1 MITLSGFHCNDKC
14 TQYVKLIFIKKND
27 ENEEAKFRLIISLI
41 WCKKTKTKMKQLGPG
56 QANYSKMQNRE
67 IKQDLG

>member
-14 TQYVKLIFIKKND
+14 TQFDLHQKKYT
-27 ENEEAKFRLIISLI
+27 ENEEAKFWFIISLI
-41 WCKKTKTKMKQLGPG
+41 WCKKTKTKIKQLGPG

-67 IKQDLG
+67 RKQDLG